1 MGVLRAKLQAI
12 ATGNKTQLVA
22 GLTVFGDGCN
32 DYNRAPGSA
41 TRRQYADV
49 V

>member
-12 ATGNKTQLVA
+12 AAGNKTQLVA

-32 DYNRAPGSA
+32 DYNAPGFA

>member
-12 ATGNKTQLVA
+12 AAGNKTQLV

-41 TRRQYADV
+41 PRRQYADV